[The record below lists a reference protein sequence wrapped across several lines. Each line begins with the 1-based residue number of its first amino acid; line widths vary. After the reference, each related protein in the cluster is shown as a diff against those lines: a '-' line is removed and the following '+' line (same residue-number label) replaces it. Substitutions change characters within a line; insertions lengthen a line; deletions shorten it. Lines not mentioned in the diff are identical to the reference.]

1 MKQWASS
8 ALIGYYNPSV
18 ILTYIG
24 LASSVWGIFLAVE
37 GFVLPALLCLLVSGV
52 CDMFDGR
59 IARRIPRSDDEKSFG
74 IQIDSL
80 CDLICFG
87 VFPAVIAW
95 SLGVRGFLGAVILAL
110 YILTAVI
117 RLGYFN
123 VSEAKR
129 QSETAEPRHF
139 YQGLPVTSAAVL
151 LPLIYLAFSRTPTLL
166 TPAFYAAMA
175 LISLCFVA
183 NIRIP
188 KLSGRVVYA
197 MLVCTAA
204 IACLLLGFG
213 G

>member
-37 GFVLPALLCLLVSGV
+37 GFILSALLCLLVSGV

-151 LPLIYLAFSRTPTLL
+151 LPLIYLLPHLLADQTRAVFLAEPVADTIAVTGTVILFTLQ
-166 TPAFYAAMA
+166 FRKA
-175 LISLCFVA
+175 L
-183 NIRIP
+183 R
-188 KLSGRVVYA
+188 KLENGRLQDVKPHA
-197 MLVCTAA
+197 
-204 IACLLLGFG
+204 
-213 G
+213 